1 MRGGLVNLKGL
12 EVHPASGANLYS
24 LTAPPVCSSGWK
36 KGHQVHQVFPPPVP
50 QRFLEL

>member
-24 LTAPPVCSSGWK
+24 LTAPPRLQLWLEKGSPGSPGLSSPCAAA
-36 KGHQVHQVFPPPVP
+36 VS
-50 QRFLEL
+50 